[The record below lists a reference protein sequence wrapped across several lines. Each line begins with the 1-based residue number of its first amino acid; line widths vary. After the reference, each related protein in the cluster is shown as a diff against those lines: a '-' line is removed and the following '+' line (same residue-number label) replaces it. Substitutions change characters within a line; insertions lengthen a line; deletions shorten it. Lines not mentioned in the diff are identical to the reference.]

1 LATGRNRA
9 DNKINRQLRKRARGD
24 EREPDERE
32 PDEREP
38 DEHERGERPPPRPE
52 KIREKTMSAA
62 LKILAAR
69 ARSESQLRERLLA
82 KPWADPDAVEDCI
95 TRLKE
100 LGYINDS
107 LFAHSYASSRLS
119 LRPVGRGRLARELAG
134 KRVKRKT
141 IDEALDLVFDEV
153 GEESLIDRAIR
164 KRIRTHGHPTDR
176 ASAKR
181 MFDHLVRLG
190 FGYDLVIRK
199 LRALK
204 TEVEQE
210 E

>member
-1 LATGRNRA
+1 MSRA
-9 DNKINRQLRKRARGD
+9 GGPHK
-24 EREPDERE
+24 EREPREERSAGEERE
-32 PDEREP
+32 PSA
-38 DEHERGERPPPRPE
+38 E

-82 KPWADPDAVEDCI
+82 KPWADREAVEACI
-95 TRLKE
+95 TRLQE
-100 LGYINDS
+100 LGYVNDS
-107 LFAHSYASSRLS
+107 LFAQSYASSRLS

-134 KRVKRKT
+134 KRVKQKT

-153 GEESLIDRAIR
+153 GEESLIDRAIQ
-164 KRIRTHGHPTDR
+164 KRIRTHGCPTDR
-176 ASAKR
+176 ASSKR

-190 FGYDLVIRK
+190 FKYDLIIRK

-204 TEVEQE
+204 VDVGQE